1 VLDEQNVDR
10 EAGDSPRAVRER
22 ERFDIRFPTRGN
34 DVGQDEEWCEVGFD
48 GTPRRLR
55 FHDYGELYSVPGLY
69 EQLFYDELECRSP
82 ATVCGLL
89 REELVKAQA
98 DPTDLRVLDVG
109 AGNGIVGE
117 ELERMGAGLLVGVD
131 IIEEAQEATQRDR
144 PGLYDHYYVV
154 DLTDIPGDARGDL
167 EDMRF
172 NCLTSV
178 AALGFGDIPPR
189 AFAEAYNLVA
199 DGGWVAFTIKED
211 FLGDQD
217 KTGFSQLIEM
227 MLDEG
232 NLERRGQRRYRHR
245 LSMAREPLHYV
256 AMTARKQ
263 SDVPLD
269 WTDELND

>member
-1 VLDEQNVDR
+1 MLDEQNVDR
-10 EAGDSPRAVRER
+10 EAGDSPALRER
-22 ERFDIRFPTRGN
+22 ERFEIRFPTG
-34 DVGQDEEWCEVGFD
+34 DSVGQDEEWCEVGLN
-48 GTPRRLR
+48 GTSRRLR
-55 FHDYGELYSVPGLY
+55 FHDYHELYSVPGLY

-89 REELVKAQA
+89 REELTKAEV
-98 DPTDLRVLDVG
+98 DTTDLRVLDVG

-131 IIEEAQEATQRDR
+131 IIAEAEEATKRDR
-144 PGLYDHYYVV
+144 PGLYDHYFVV
-154 DLTDIPGDARGDL
+154 DLTDIPADDRGEL
-167 EDMRF
+167 ESMRF

-232 NLERRGQRRYRHR
+232 NLEQRGQRRYRHR
-245 LSMAREPLHYV
+245 LSMTREPLHYV

-263 SDVPLD
+263 SDVPLE